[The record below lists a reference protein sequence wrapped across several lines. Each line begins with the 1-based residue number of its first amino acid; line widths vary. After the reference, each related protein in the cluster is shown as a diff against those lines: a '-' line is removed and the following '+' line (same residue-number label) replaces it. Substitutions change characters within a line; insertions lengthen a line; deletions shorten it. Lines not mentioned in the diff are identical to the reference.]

1 MKKVLQTLGSV
12 LTTILVVFTV
22 FIMIFTIVSFN
33 TVGKQEAT
41 IMGYKPNIVL
51 TDSMQGVFNVGDI
64 VVSKVVDTAT
74 IQPGDVITFYSSD
87 PVNYGEVI
95 THKVKDLTQHNGEL
109 AFVTYGTTTGEEDA
123 YPAISSD
130 VLGKYQFRIPKL
142 GYLFQFLKQPAGYFT
157 IILIPFLILI
167 GMQAFKFFKLVKQY
181 RKEQQETLEEQR
193 AEMESERLKAQEMM
207 DELNRLRAQLGEQ
220 IGENAPA
227 PVAEEPPSES

>member
-74 IQPGDVITFYSSD
+74 IQPGDVITVYSSD

-109 AFVTYGTTTGEEDA
+109 AFVT
-123 YPAISSD
+123 
-130 VLGKYQFRIPKL
+130 
-142 GYLFQFLKQPAGYFT
+142 
-157 IILIPFLILI
+157 
-167 GMQAFKFFKLVKQY
+167 
-181 RKEQQETLEEQR
+181 
-193 AEMESERLKAQEMM
+193 
-207 DELNRLRAQLGEQ
+207 
-220 IGENAPA
+220 
-227 PVAEEPPSES
+227 